1 MPTVARQDLD
11 QTHCILTV
19 SIFRDDIKPR
29 LTSEL
34 KRFRQRATIKGFRQG
49 QVPME
54 YIKKMYGTSIFAD
67 LINEMV
73 SNELFTYLRENKM
86 DVLGQPLPTED
97 QKRYSFKVDAP
108 EEEYTV
114 SYEVGYVPAFEI
126 KGLDSSETYERLT
139 VSDLDALAETD
150 LDYARNRMGK
160 RSNPEDDIQENDIL
174 RVAAKEDGGDWETT
188 VTILVKDLKDEAL
201 KTELLGKKKG
211 DSVRFNIRSI
221 DKVEDEK
228 MLRKYILNL
237 PDGDDRPVGDWF
249 EGVIEEVSRVGK
261 ADLDQEFFDGYFG
274 GNVTNADEAREE
286 LKKGI
291 RQFYDV
297 RSNALLMREFQ
308 RRLMELNQM
317 PLPET
322 FLKKWLAV
330 TNEGR
335 LNMEDIENQF
345 AAFGDN
351 LRWTFIKDKIK
362 EDYGVEVTD
371 QDVKDEYAKRVRN
384 YFKADLPEHIITSSV
399 ARLMSNQKDVDNTRR
414 DLETDKIF
422 ECIRSF
428 VTITDRAVPS
438 EEFHKILDAVT
449 AKAEAEQ
456 QEDAGLVSAL
466 EG

>member
-174 RVAAKEDGGDWETT
+174 RVAAKEEGGDWETT

-228 MLRKYILNL
+228 MLRKYVLNL

-438 EEFHKILDAVT
+438 EEFHKTLDAVT

>member
-49 QVPME
+49 QVPMD

-114 SYEVGYVPAFEI
+114 SYEVGYVPPFEI
-126 KGLDSSETYERLT
+126 KGLDSSQTYERLT

-174 RVAAKEDGGDWETT
+174 RVAAKEEGGDWATT

-211 DSVRFNIRSI
+211 DSVRFNVRSI

-249 EGVIEEVSRVGK
+249 EGTIEEVSRVGK

>member
-29 LTSEL
+29 LASEL

-49 QVPME
+49 QVPVE

-67 LINEMV
+67 LINELV

-114 SYEVGYVPAFEI
+114 SYEVGYVPAFEV

-150 LDYARNRMGK
+150 LDYARNRMGQ

-174 RVAAKEDGGDWETT
+174 RVAAKEADGDWETT

-211 DSVRFNIRSI
+211 DPLRFNVRSI
-221 DKVEDEK
+221 DKMEDEK
-228 MLRKYILNL
+228 MLRKYVLNL

-261 ADLDQEFFDGYFG
+261 AELNQDFFDGYFG
-274 GNVTNADEAREE
+274 GSVTNADEAREE

-291 RQFYDV
+291 RQFYDI

-317 PLPET
+317 PLPEN
-322 FLKKWLAV
+322 FLKKWLAA

-335 LNMEDIENQF
+335 LSMEDIESQF
-345 AAFGDN
+345 AAFSDN

-371 QDVKDEYAKRVRN
+371 QDVKNEYAKRVRN

-399 ARLMSNQKDVDNTRR
+399 ARLMSNQKDVDDTRR

-428 VTITDRAVPS
+428 VTLTDRAVPS
-438 EEFHKILDAVT
+438 EEFHKILEAAT
-449 AKAEAEQ
+449 ARAEAEQ
-456 QEDAGLVSAL
+456 QETLV
-466 EG
+466 G